1 MLTIIINHDNNST
14 NSIKKYISFL
24 NNIIQKYVIELI
36 IINCNEEINNI
47 IIENINPNLSISIYN
62 YSSNFNDSI
71 YNDILN
77 FVTYDKILFTN
88 YNSFFTNILFDW
100 INNNDINENTYIK
113 TNIFTLKSLSEQ
125 FFSNFSNSIYNHI
138 SENILTISN
147 ELGIFNIDSNTFID
161 IFNNNKQ
168 IHIIDSENIINN
180 NTLFIHN
187 TNDFLLINKNTL
199 KNIGFNINNSNY
211 NHSLQYLTLSL
222 IKNNLQMIK
231 LPYLISVFKQFDK
244 DESKETFININ
255 SEYITSIDYNKFIN
269 YKIYNL
275 NTKKTTSYIRNQIK
289 TIKGYNTASTVEEN
303 ESLKKKI
310 KELNYILDNNKI
322 NSSIS
327 NNQQVEDLIQH
338 NKDLKQQNE
347 YLEQQ
352 KQHLAQ
358 QSEDLKQQNTE
369 LLNNIQNLKNNILLK
384 LYDIIN
390 FDLDK

>member
-1 MLTIIINHDNNST
+1 MLTIIINHNNNST
-14 NSIKKYISFL
+14 TSIKKYISFL
-24 NNIIQKYVIELI
+24 NNIIQNYIIELI
-36 IINCNEEINNI
+36 IINCSEEINNI
-47 IIENINPNLSISIYN
+47 IIENINPNLSIYIYN

-88 YNSFFTNILFDW
+88 YHSFFTNILFDW
-100 INNNDINENTYIK
+100 INNNDINQDSYIK
-113 TNIFTLKSLSEQ
+113 TNIFTLKTLSEQ
-125 FFSNFSNSIYNHI
+125 FFSNFSNSIYNNI
-138 SENILTISN
+138 SQNIMTISN

-161 IFNNNKQ
+161 IFNNNKK
-168 IHIIDSENIINN
+168 IHIIDSETIIKN

-255 SEYITSIDYNKFIN
+255 SEYNTSIDYNKFIN
-269 YKIYNL
+269 YKVYNL
-275 NTKKTTSYIRNQIK
+275 NTKKIGTYIRNQIK

-303 ESLKKKI
+303 ELLKKKI
-310 KELNYILDNNKI
+310 IELNYILNNNKI
-322 NSSIS
+322 NSTIL
-327 NNQQVEDLIQH
+327 NNKE
-338 NKDLKQQNE
+338 N
-347 YLEQQ
+347 
-352 KQHLAQ
+352 
-358 QSEDLKQQNTE
+358 EDLKQQNQDLKQHNE
-369 LLNNIQNLKNNILLK
+369 DLKQQNDKLLTNIQNLKNNILLK